1 VERGHGSGLEG
12 VGAAGSGA
20 PRKGDLRLPGA
31 AEETDDVRRQTAS
44 GAWAGTAHLLE
55 RRYSVDGEAW
65 HYRPGA
71 VCGRFILTL
80 SAPTAGTAVSWAP
93 SRLLAGF
100 FPPEAW
106 RNSDHV

>member
-1 VERGHGSGLEG
+1 MERGHGGGLEG

-31 AEETDDVRRQTAS
+31 AEETDELRRQTAFV
-44 GAWAGTAHLLE
+44 AWAGTAHLLE
-55 RRYSVDGEAW
+55 RRYSVDGVAW

-80 SAPTAGTAVSWAP
+80 SAPTAGTAVSWLP
-93 SRLLAGF
+93 GTLPAGF
-100 FPPEAW
+100 TPAEVW
-106 RNSDHV
+106 RNSGQV